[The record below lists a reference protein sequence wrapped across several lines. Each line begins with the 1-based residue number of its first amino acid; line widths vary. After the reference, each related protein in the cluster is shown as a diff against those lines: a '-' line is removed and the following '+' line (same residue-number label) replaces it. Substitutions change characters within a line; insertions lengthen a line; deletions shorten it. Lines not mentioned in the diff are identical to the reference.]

1 MSLAGGRF
9 ALLRPPHGQPIKPG
23 TNAPERHGHDGYLDA
38 DAGLALPNGGV
49 YSGDSKFAGSTS
61 AALNQVVS
69 GSGPCDINPDG
80 VVDVR
85 DVNLTILQA
94 LGAAPLTI
102 QPMINAVTV
111 QIVINAVLGLGC
123 AL

>member
-1 MSLAGGRF
+1 M
-9 ALLRPPHGQPIKPG
+9 P
-23 TNAPERHGHDGYLDA
+23 
-38 DAGLALPNGGV
+38 
-49 YSGDSKFAGSTS
+49 
-61 AALNQVVS
+61 